1 MKRRAFIAGL
11 AGAAALPLTAH
22 AQRGAMPV
30 VGFLNSAA
38 PEAFGD
44 RLRGFRQGLKDEG
57 YVEGDNVSIVYRWAE
72 NQIDRLPEL
81 AAELARRPV
90 AVIAA
95 TGGTYSALAAR
106 ALKSSIPL
114 VFGVPEDPVK
124 LGLVTSLARPDGNA
138 TGVNFFT
145 NEVLGKRLELLR
157 ELMPTAVRI
166 AVIINPSSA
175 SVAQSIVRD
184 VEAARVAMGLQIRVI
199 DASSSREIDAA
210 FASFTAE
217 RPDALF
223 VAPDPLFFA
232 RRVQLA
238 NLSSRHGIPAT
249 FSTREIAEAGG
260 LMSYGTNITDAYR
273 QVGVY
278 TGRILKGAKPAD
290 LPVLQTNK
298 FELIIN
304 TQTARMLGIT
314 VPPSLLARADEVI
327 E

>member
-1 MKRRAFIAGL
+1 MRRREFIALVG
-11 AGAAALPLTAH
+11 GTAAAWPLAAH
-22 AQRGAMPV
+22 AQKAMPV
-30 VGFLNSAA
+30 VGFLNSASA
-38 PEAFGD
+38 DAFSD
-44 RLRGFRQGLKDEG
+44 RLRGFRLGLKESGYIEG
-57 YVEGDNVSIVYRWAE
+57 ENVTIVYRWAE
-72 NQIDRLPEL
+72 NQIDRLPQL
-81 AAELARRPV
+81 AAELVRWPV

-95 TGGTYSALAAR
+95 TGGAYSALAA
-106 ALKSSIPL
+106 KSIAPPMPL

-124 LGLVTSLARPDGNA
+124 LGLVTSLARPEGNA
-138 TGVNFFT
+138 TGINFFT
-145 NEVLGKRLELLR
+145 HEVLAKRLELLR
-157 ELMPTAVRI
+157 ELVPTAKRI
-166 AVIINPSSA
+166 AVIVNPTNAASA
-175 SVAQSIVRD
+175 EAVVKD
-184 VEAARVAMGLQIRVI
+184 VDGARVAMGLQIRVI
-199 DASSSREIDAA
+199 NASTSRDIDAA
-210 FASFTAE
+210 FASFADE

-238 NLSSRHGIPAT
+238 NLSSHHAIPAT

-290 LPVLQTNK
+290 LPVLQTSK
-298 FELIIN
+298 FELLIN

-314 VPPSLLARADEVI
+314 VPAGLLARADEVI